1 MTRRYRRQQQGLTMI
16 SIVLILGLIAFFTLL
31 ILKIAPI
38 YMDHAKVVN
47 ALAAVEET
55 TDIQF
60 KSKSEVLS
68 SLKKRFNFNYVYD
81 IEDDDISIIKEGNY
95 LKVDI
100 EYEVVEKLVG
110 NLSVLVEFHDGF
122 EAGET

>member
-1 MTRRYRRQQQGLTMI
+1 
-16 SIVLILGLIAFFTLL
+16 
-31 ILKIAPI
+31 
-38 YMDHAKVVN
+38 MDHAKVVN

>member
-1 MTRRYRRQQQGLTMI
+1 MTRRYQRQQQGLTMI

-47 ALAAVEET
+47 ALAAVEKT
-55 TDIQF
+55 TDIQA
-60 KSKSEVLS
+60 KSKNEVLS
-68 SLKKRFNFNYVYD
+68 SLKKRFNFNYVYH

-100 EYEVVEKLVG
+100 DYEVVEKLVG
-110 NLSVLVEFHDGF
+110 NLSVLVEFHEGF
-122 EAGET
+122 EVGET

>member
-55 TDIQF
+55 TDIQT
-60 KSKSEVLS
+60 KSKSEILS
-68 SLKKRFNFNYVYD
+68 SLKKRFNFNYVYH

-100 EYEVVEKLVG
+100 EYEVVENLVG
-110 NLSVLVEFHDGF
+110 NLSVLVEFHEGF
-122 EAGET
+122 EVGET